1 MPDLGSM
8 RKPYKRQLVG
18 FRPMSK
24 TLAWISIGI
33 GGVATLVALVH
44 ASQFFFVAR
53 GAHLRPMGWAMQITF
68 VAGCA
73 LVLGVPPGIYALF
86 TPCRKLAAVGI
97 GLSLLPYPLSI
108 ATVQIASAVCGF
120 TLAR

>member
-1 MPDLGSM
+1 MD
-8 RKPYKRQLVG
+8 G
-18 FRPMSK
+18 FRHMSK

-33 GGVATLVALVH
+33 GGCATLIALAH

-53 GAHLRPMGWAMQITF
+53 GAHLRPMGWAMQITAL
-68 VAGCA
+68 AGFA

-86 TPCRKLAAVGI
+86 TPRRKLAAVGI
-97 GLSLLPYPLSI
+97 GLSLLPYPVSV

-120 TLAR
+120 ALSP